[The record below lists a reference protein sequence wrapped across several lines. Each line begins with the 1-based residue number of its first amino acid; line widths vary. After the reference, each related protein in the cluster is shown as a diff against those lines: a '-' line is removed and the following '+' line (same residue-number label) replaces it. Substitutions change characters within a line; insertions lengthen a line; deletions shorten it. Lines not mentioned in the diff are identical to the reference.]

1 MERNKM
7 RISDLKIAYKLAIYV
22 VISAMAMAA
31 IGFTGYVSLRH
42 SAENMRVYD
51 QRVVVE
57 RALAGEQLVVR
68 KMQIAMLDSAVARPD
83 VQTELTPYEKQR
95 NYVKEAMAGNIREYE
110 KNWES
115 YKANAPDK
123 IEIQQ
128 GIEDSEKAWN
138 SYRDTMLMVDD
149 LLIGGREKEAMELY
163 VGPVKDSTTEIKR
176 ALGVLEED
184 TLKDIDQVK
193 EQNAAELGIAVRNM
207 MVATLIG
214 LLLLS
219 AFTWWIVREIRVP
232 LQHMMGICQDLY
244 QCDFR
249 DKASADV
256 DRQDEFGEMVRTIER
271 MRQRLRKLLEKIQE
285 SSMKITGAAGTLT
298 QTSMQSAE
306 ASSQI
311 AGAVSQAAE
320 FVGKQQ
326 SAVRSSTEAMTEVSG
341 SVEQIRV
348 DARIAADNSGKAK
361 VHAIEGAGSIE
372 ASMDKMQLVQ
382 ASVQS
387 SAELVNKLGKRSQE
401 IGQIVDAITAISGQ
415 TNLLALN
422 AAIEA
427 ARAGEYGRGFA
438 VVADEV
444 RKLAEQSQQ
453 AAEQIA
459 VLIRAIQS
467 DTLEAVASMEEGRTQ
482 VEQGTQ
488 LVQDMEHVFK
498 SIEQLVVDAS
508 SQMDGMGITVAL
520 AAQNTE
526 RASGQEAQI
535 HAHGL
540 KVSDEIQSVSA
551 AAQEQSAAAEEV
563 AAASESL
570 NRLAKELDTAIQ
582 EFQF

>member
-1 MERNKM
+1 
-7 RISDLKIAYKLAIYV
+7 
-22 VISAMAMAA
+22 
-31 IGFTGYVSLRH
+31 
-42 SAENMRVYD
+42 
-51 QRVVVE
+51 
-57 RALAGEQLVVR
+57 
-68 KMQIAMLDSAVARPD
+68 
-83 VQTELTPYEKQR
+83 
-95 NYVKEAMAGNIREYE
+95 
-110 KNWES
+110 
-115 YKANAPDK
+115 
-123 IEIQQ
+123 
-128 GIEDSEKAWN
+128 
-138 SYRDTMLMVDD
+138 
-149 LLIGGREKEAMELY
+149 
-163 VGPVKDSTTEIKR
+163 
-176 ALGVLEED
+176 
-184 TLKDIDQVK
+184 
-193 EQNAAELGIAVRNM
+193 
-207 MVATLIG
+207 
-214 LLLLS
+214 
-219 AFTWWIVREIRVP
+219 
-232 LQHMMGICQDLY
+232 
-244 QCDFR
+244 
-249 DKASADV
+249 
-256 DRQDEFGEMVRTIER
+256 
-271 MRQRLRKLLEKIQE
+271 
-285 SSMKITGAAGTLT
+285 MKITGAAGTLT